1 MKKYLKLLSMAMLA
15 FSTVFFSACGDDDE
29 GGAKEIPAAL
39 IKSIT
44 LMWTMVADVTYLG
57 IYV

>member
-15 FSTVFFSACGDDDE
+15 FSTVFLSACGDDDE

-39 IKSIT
+39 N
-44 LMWTMVADVTYLG
+44 
-57 IYV
+57 